1 MLVREALGDVLRAL
15 RTDQGR
21 TLHDVASDAN
31 VSTPYL
37 SELERGRKDASSEV
51 LATIAAALRTRL
63 DLVMF
68 EIADRIE
75 TGAETSLELVGAG
88 GAGAAVGTGA
98 GIGIGAGGFDVSRGR
113 LVALPSVP
121 GESAGDEHTLAEPA
135 EVSELSELAELPGP
149 NAALLAA

>member
-1 MLVREALGDVLRAL
+1 MLVREALGDVLRSL

-21 TLHDVASDAN
+21 TLNDVATDAN

-75 TGAETSLELVGAG
+75 SGTGSGVLTGEAAGAEAARGHLVM
-88 GAGAAVGTGA
+88 
-98 GIGIGAGGFDVSRGR
+98 
-113 LVALPSVP
+113 LPSVAVSP
-121 GESAGDEHTLAEPA
+121 GDAESA
-135 EVSELSELAELPGP
+135 ELAELPTQ

>member
-1 MLVREALGDVLRAL
+1 MLVREALGDVLRSL

-75 TGAETSLELVGAG
+75 SGAEASLDLVGAG
-88 GAGAAVGTGA
+88 VGATITGA
-98 GIGIGAGGFDVSRGR
+98 DASRGH

-121 GESAGDEHTLAEPA
+121 GEGAGDEHTLAGPA
-135 EVSELSELAELPGP
+135 EVSELAERSAP